1 MALNIIVVSYF
12 IIGFILT
19 ICWWNNEYQ
28 VNYEVDEEE
37 NFTEIPMAILYLL
50 MWFFFWPIKM
60 IINLMKQ
67 GFFMV
72 VRLRK
77 HTAIFKA

>member
-1 MALNIIVVSYF
+1 MMALNIIVVSYF

-19 ICWWNNEYQ
+19 ICWWNNKYQ

-37 NFTEIPMAILYLL
+37 NFTEIPMAILHLL

-60 IINLMKQ
+60 VRSLMD
-67 GFFMV
+67 
-72 VRLRK
+72 
-77 HTAIFKA
+77 